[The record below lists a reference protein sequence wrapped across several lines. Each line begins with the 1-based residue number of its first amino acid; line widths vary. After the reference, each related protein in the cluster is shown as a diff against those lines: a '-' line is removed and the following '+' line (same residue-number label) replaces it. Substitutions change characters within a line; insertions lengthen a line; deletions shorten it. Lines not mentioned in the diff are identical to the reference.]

1 MKKVC
6 IIGCFADTL
15 DLLNGQTVKTKIVY
29 KEMKN
34 AFGCNEVMKVDTYG
48 GIKTLVKTPII
59 VLNALIH
66 SQNVIILPA
75 ENGLRII
82 APLLITFN
90 KVFKR
95 NICYDVIGGWL
106 PEFVNKRKWLGAFLK
121 KINYLKLYTYLLKI
135 LKLLLQK
142 LVSIHINLYLQEIF
156 SKLRQIILE
165 HLVF

>member
-59 VLNALIH
+59 VLNALIPFPKCNH
-66 SQNVIILPA
+66 SSSGEWI
-75 ENGLRII
+75 ENYSS
-82 APLLITFN
+82 TFN
-90 KVFKR
+90 YF
-95 NICYDVIGGWL
+95 
-106 PEFVNKRKWLGAFLK
+106 
-121 KINYLKLYTYLLKI
+121 
-135 LKLLLQK
+135 
-142 LVSIHINLYLQEIF
+142 
-156 SKLRQIILE
+156 
-165 HLVF
+165 

>member
-34 AFGCNEVMKVDTYG
+34 AFGCDEVMKVDTYG

-121 KINYLKLYTYLLKI
+121 KINY
-135 LKLLLQK
+135 
-142 LVSIHINLYLQEIF
+142 IF
-156 SKLRQIILE
+156 VETESMKEQLE
-165 HLVF
+165 SQGYDNVEVIPNCKE

>member
-75 ENGLRII
+75 ENGLRVI
-82 APLLITFN
+82 APL
-90 KVFKR
+90 
-95 NICYDVIGGWL
+95 
-106 PEFVNKRKWLGAFLK
+106 
-121 KINYLKLYTYLLKI
+121 
-135 LKLLLQK
+135 
-142 LVSIHINLYLQEIF
+142 
-156 SKLRQIILE
+156 
-165 HLVF
+165 

>member
-34 AFGCNEVMKVDTYG
+34 AFGCDEVMKVDTYG

-90 KVFKR
+90 QEQQVFS
-95 NICYDVIGGWL
+95 
-106 PEFVNKRKWLGAFLK
+106 
-121 KINYLKLYTYLLKI
+121 LYSDLFNTAC
-135 LKLLLQK
+135 
-142 LVSIHINLYLQEIF
+142 SSGCF
-156 SKLRQIILE
+156 SKSRE
-165 HLVF
+165 A